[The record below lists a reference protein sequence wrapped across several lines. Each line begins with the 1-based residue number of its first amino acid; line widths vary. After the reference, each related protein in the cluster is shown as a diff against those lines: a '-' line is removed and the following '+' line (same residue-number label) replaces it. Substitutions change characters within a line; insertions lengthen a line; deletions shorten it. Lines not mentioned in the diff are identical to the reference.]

1 MSVSFY
7 SNIVQI
13 PRLASIGQAVRRPV
27 TNQTFSLNDIEALF
41 SEVREVFYICME
53 RITVLSND
61 YDFSFIPYHAL
72 RASRG
77 NCNKAVKRQFG
88 RILSN

>member
-41 SEVREVFYICME
+41 SEVREVCFIYAWKGLLFYQMIMTSHLFLTMPC
-53 RITVLSND
+53 VLVELIVTKQSKGSLVE
-61 YDFSFIPYHAL
+61 F
-72 RASRG
+72 
-77 NCNKAVKRQFG
+77 
-88 RILSN
+88 